1 MFCFVVFTKTKTLDK
16 QNKTKMEF
24 EKPNKKIYIKR
35 EKHIIGTNSLL
46 LDVPSAGDHLY
57 EIRKRPVRDAEALQS
72 VVMVLKQEK
81 KGKPVSA
88 TAKKNRQKMKTLRKK
103 GIKPRVTLL
112 RRHQRSVTHS
122 ISILKKI
129 QESAMKKAAAE
140 ALLGND
146 EKKKARGG
154 IANQV
159 AVVLKAAEQT
169 SAVLNHYTLEFEKLE
184 SALKKHVTESQK
196 IQNHFEILTD
206 SVLAWGKNV
215 IKWTPPNAWEIE
227 RLPVTLYQLRVHNE
241 MDDPAEKFS
250 TDKKKRAK
258 ARAKR
263 KRREQTNG
271 LSSVATATENRTQGI
286 IKTIQIIKPRIKKQK
301 I

>member
-1 MFCFVVFTKTKTLDK
+1 
-16 QNKTKMEF
+16 MEF
-24 EKPNKKIYIKR
+24 EKPSKKVYIKK
-35 EKHIIGTNSLL
+35 EKVEHVVIETPLMS
-46 LDVPSAGDHLY
+46 PSVGDHLY
-57 EIRKRPVRDAEALQS
+57 EIRKRPPRDFKALES

-88 TAKKNRQKMKTLRKK
+88 TAKRNRQKMKNMKKK
-103 GIKPRVTLL
+103 GINPRVALIH
-112 RRHQRSVTHS
+112 RHQRNLHHS
-122 ISILKKI
+122 ISALKKI
-129 QESAMKKAAAE
+129 QESAMKKATAE
-140 ALLGND
+140 ATL

-154 IANQV
+154 IANQA
-159 AVVLKAAEQT
+159 AVVIKAAEQT
-169 SAVLNHYTLEFEKLE
+169 TAILNHYALEYEKNRTT
-184 SALKKHVTESQK
+184 LKKYIEESQK
-196 IQNHFEILTD
+196 TQNHFETLTD

-215 IKWTPPNAWEIE
+215 IKWAPPNPWEIE

-263 KRREQTNG
+263 KRREQTTPGVISIPNG
-271 LSSVATATENRTQGI
+271 TAATTETRTKGI
-286 IKTIQIIKPRIKKQK
+286 IKTIQIVKPRIKKQK

>member
-1 MFCFVVFTKTKTLDK
+1 
-16 QNKTKMEF
+16 MEF
-24 EKPNKKIYIKR
+24 EQPSKRVFIKK
-35 EKHIIGTNSLL
+35 EKIEQIPRLMPPLIGGGGGVSDAPLA
-46 LDVPSAGDHLY
+46 AGDHLY
-57 EIRKRPVRDAEALQS
+57 EIRKRPVRDFKALQG

-88 TAKKNRQKMKTLRKK
+88 TAKRNRDRMKNMKKK
-103 GIKPRVTLL
+103 GMKPRAALL
-112 RRHQRSVTHS
+112 RRHQHNIHQS
-122 ISILKKI
+122 IVVLKKI
-129 QESAMKKAAAE
+129 QESAEKKAKAE
-140 ALLGND
+140 ALVGNN

-154 IANQV
+154 IANQ
-159 AVVLKAAEQT
+159 ASAAIKAAEQA
-169 SAVLNHYTLEFEKLE
+169 AVVVNHYAAEYEKIG
-184 SALKKHVTESQK
+184 ATLKKHVQESQK
-196 IQNHFEILTD
+196 IQNHFEVLTD

-215 IKWTPPNAWEIE
+215 IQWSPPNPWEIE

-263 KRREQTNG
+263 KRREQ
-271 LSSVATATENRTQGI
+271 ATAISLSNATTTTTTETRTKGI
-286 IKTIQIIKPRIKKQK
+286 TKTIQIVKPRIKKQK